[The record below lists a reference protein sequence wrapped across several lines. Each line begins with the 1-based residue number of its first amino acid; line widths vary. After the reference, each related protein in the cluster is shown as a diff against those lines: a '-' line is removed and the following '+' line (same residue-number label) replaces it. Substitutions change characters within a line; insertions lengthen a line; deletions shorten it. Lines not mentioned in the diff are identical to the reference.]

1 MSIRFIVGRSGVGKT
16 RVILDEIKQACDSV
30 PQGDPIYVIV
40 PDQMSFHMEYQL
52 LKQSEHPS
60 LMRVQGL
67 SFSRFA
73 YRILQETGG
82 LSRYH
87 LDQVG
92 LAILLQKVMNE
103 KRKT

>member
-73 YRILQETGG
+73 YR
-82 LSRYH
+82 S
-87 LDQVG
+87 
-92 LAILLQKVMNE
+92 NE
-103 KRKT
+103 RKKGRLNSIPVLCKQARFYQ